1 LKDEIPVQG
10 RISGGVRG
18 INLNEGDFVE
28 YAGQV
33 DEEAEGEMVVVTS
46 FGTFKRVII
55 SGALEP
61 MARARK
67 GVKVADLGEG
77 AECVVFASFVTEP
90 YDIAVQERLGDMYTV
105 NTEDIEIDLRTS
117 KGKLLKSRKKTQP
130 AACWKIY
137 KY

>member
-1 LKDEIPVQG
+1 
-10 RISGGVRG
+10 
-18 INLNEGDFVE
+18 
-28 YAGQV
+28 
-33 DEEAEGEMVVVTS
+33 
-46 FGTFKRVII
+46 
-55 SGALEP
+55 
-61 MARARK
+61 
-67 GVKVADLGEG
+67 VKVADLGDG

-117 KGKLLKSRKKTQP
+117 KGKVLKSRKKTQP